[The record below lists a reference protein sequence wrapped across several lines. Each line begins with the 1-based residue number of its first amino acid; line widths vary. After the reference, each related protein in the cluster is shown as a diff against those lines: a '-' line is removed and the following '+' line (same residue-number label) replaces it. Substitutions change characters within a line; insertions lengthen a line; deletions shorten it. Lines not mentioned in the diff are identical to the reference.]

1 VKTLKLL
8 LDEIAAAPR
17 GSQAGAFF
25 DLDGT
30 LVSGYTASAFYG
42 QRLRRGEIGPVEL
55 AQTLLAGVDGMLGGE
70 PTRVVE
76 IGVAGLRGRSE
87 DDLAELGERLFV
99 QTIAGTI
106 RSQARELV
114 RAHRRMGH
122 TVVIASA
129 ATRFQIEPIARD
141 LGIAHILSTEL
152 ATERGILTGEI
163 RGDILWGEPKARAV
177 RAFAQQSGVDLSR
190 SYAYANGDE
199 DVPFLSTVG
208 HPHAVNPQANLERVA
223 GAQGW
228 PVVAVSESPRTD
240 LRSLA
245 GTLAAIGGLNL
256 GFGLG
261 LGLGIL
267 RGDRRLGRNLGSALG
282 CDLALGLAG
291 VRLNVVGEH
300 NLWSA
305 RPAVFIFN
313 HQSGLDPVVVGAL
326 LRRDFT
332 AVGKREA
339 AYDPRAMQM
348 GWALDV
354 VFIDRSNTAQAKE
367 DMKKLVDRLR
377 EGVSAVVAP
386 EGTRTP
392 TPVLGPFKKGAFHV
406 AIEARV
412 PVVPIVLRNAGELL
426 WRGSMVIHPGTVDVC
441 VLDPIPT
448 DDWTLEN
455 LGERVAEVRRRYVE
469 TLEHWPASGLR

>member
-1 VKTLKLL
+1 VKTLQLL
-8 LDEIAAAPR
+8 LDEIAASRR
-17 GSQAGAFF
+17 GAQVGAFL

-30 LVSGYTASAFYG
+30 LVSGYTAQAFYG
-42 QRLRRGEIGPVEL
+42 ARLRRGEIGPVEL
-55 AQTLLAGVDGMLGGE
+55 AQTLLAGVDGMIGGD
-70 PTRVVE
+70 PRRLVE
-76 IGVAGLRGRSE
+76 IGITGLRGRSE

-106 RSQARELV
+106 RPQARELV

-122 TVVIASA
+122 TLAIASA
-129 ATRFQIEPIARD
+129 ATRFQVAPIARD
-141 LGIAHILSTEL
+141 LGIEHVLCTEL
-152 ATERGILTGEI
+152 AAEHGILSGELV
-163 RGDILWGEPKARAV
+163 GDFLWGEPKARSV
-177 RAFAQQSGVDLSR
+177 RAFAQQSGVDLRR

-208 HPHAVNPQANLERVA
+208 HPHAVNPQPSLERVA
-223 GAQGW
+223 HAQSW
-228 PVVAVSESPRTD
+228 PVVNLRDPPRAD

-245 GTLAAIGGLNL
+245 GTLASIGAFNL
-256 GFGLG
+256 GIGFGLG
-261 LGLGIL
+261 LGLL
-267 RGDRRLGRNLGSALG
+267 RGDRRFGLNLGGALG
-282 CDLALGLAG
+282 SDLALGLAG

-313 HQSGLDPVVVGAL
+313 HQSGLDPIVLGAL
-326 LRRDFT
+326 LRRDFA

-339 AYDPRAMQM
+339 AYDPRLLLIS
-348 GWALDV
+348 WALDV

-367 DMKKLVDRLR
+367 DIKKLVVRLR
-377 EGVSAVVAP
+377 EGISAVVAP

-392 TPVLGPFKKGAFHV
+392 TPVLGRFKKGAFHV
-406 AIEARV
+406 AMEAKV
-412 PVVPIVLRNAGELL
+412 PLVPIVIRNAGELL
-426 WRGSMVIHPGTVDVC
+426 WRGSLVIHPGTVDVC

-455 LGERVAEVRRRYVE
+455 LNERVEGVRGRYVE
-469 TLEHWPASGLR
+469 TLEHWPGSSVR